1 MIIICLLLTM
11 NSTFLKP
18 NSKSNSTLNF
28 KVDST
33 FSIKKTKS
41 DSIIKC
47 DLKKTIELINNSKNK

>member
-33 FSIKKTKS
+33 FSINKTTS